1 MLPSYLVSRNL
12 AGQTDRELGE
22 LALAAVDG
30 NRASVLLGDDVPA
43 DREPETRPFPGRLG
57 REKRLKQLVPDVG
70 RDTGAV
76 VAHPDLDR
84 LAQITGRDLEGR
96 SISGPAVAAGALGGG
111 VEAVAEQ
118 VQKHAGH
125 LLWRQLDRCGG
136 GIEIAFQRDVEARI
150 LGARTVISEVER
162 LLNKG
167 IEIDRAALA
176 RHPARVLQ
184 HALDDAI
191 GAPAVLGNLFE

>member
-1 MLPSYLVSRNL
+1 MLLR
-12 AGQTDRELGE
+12 
-22 LALAAVDG
+22 
-30 NRASVLLGDDVPA
+30 DDVVA
-43 DREPETRPFPGRLG
+43 DREPQTGAFAGRLG
-57 REKRLKQLVPDVG
+57 CEERLEQPVPDFR

-76 VAHPDLDR
+76 VTHPDLDV
-84 LAQITGRDLEGR
+84 AAEIAGRDLEGR
-96 SISGPAVAAGALGGG
+96 AIAGLAVAAGALGGG

-118 VQKHAGH
+118 VEKHAGH
-125 LLWRQLDRCGG
+125 FLRRQLDRCGG

-191 GAPAVLGNLFE
+191 GAPAVLGNLFEIAGQHRDDFVDIGALVFGQPGNRRCRGLL